1 MKTLLAAHLN
11 LIKRPPEDDFDQG
24 ICLHTVSLL
33 SLSQW
38 VGKVGFSPVPTPL
51 TAKGAVG
58 MRRAGTLIKSPME
71 GRQRDREKQ
80 INGDL
85 RASEVKS
92 LSSNLVVPDR
102 FTGLWDVPGTD
113 GILDISRT

>member
-1 MKTLLAAHLN
+1 M
-11 LIKRPPEDDFDQG
+11 
-24 ICLHTVSLL
+24 
-33 SLSQW
+33 
-38 VGKVGFSPVPTPL
+38 GKVGFSPVPTPL

-80 INGDL
+80 NNGDL

-92 LSSNLVVPDR
+92 LSCNLIVPDR
-102 FTGLWDVPGTD
+102 FTGLRDVPGAD
-113 GILDISRT
+113 GIIDISGT

>member
-1 MKTLLAAHLN
+1 M
-11 LIKRPPEDDFDQG
+11 
-24 ICLHTVSLL
+24 
-33 SLSQW
+33 
-38 VGKVGFSPVPTPL
+38 GKVGFSPVPTPL

-80 INGDL
+80 NNGDL

-92 LSSNLVVPDR
+92 RSCNLVVPDR
-102 FTGLWDVPGTD
+102 FTGLWDVPGTH